1 MKILFFGDIIG
12 EPGRK
17 AIAKIVPEWRE
28 KYEPDLVIANG
39 ENLAH
44 GAGVTEKSLKEI
56 LDAGIDVVTSGNH
69 IFNKKEALNLLDD
82 KNVPLIRPA
91 NWPPIPYGKGYWI
104 AEAGIWKVLV
114 VSLNG
119 RLFFRECL
127 DCPFRKAS
135 EMLEQLDENFDAV
148 VVDFHAEATSEKKAM
163 GYHLDGKVAAVLGTH
178 THVQTADEKI
188 LPGGTAFISDVGMV
202 GVADSVIGFE
212 KNGSVEG
219 WLTQVTTK
227 WELAKDGPVE
237 VCAVLV
243 EVDNKTKL
251 GKKIERLQKL
261 VVID

>member
-1 MKILFFGDIIG
+1 
-12 EPGRK
+12 
-17 AIAKIVPEWRE
+17 
-28 KYEPDLVIANG
+28 
-39 ENLAH
+39 
-44 GAGVTEKSLKEI
+44 
-56 LDAGIDVVTSGNH
+56 
-69 IFNKKEALNLLDD
+69 
-82 KNVPLIRPA
+82 
-91 NWPPIPYGKGYWI
+91 
-104 AEAGIWKVLV
+104 
-114 VSLNG
+114 
-119 RLFFRECL
+119 
-127 DCPFRKAS
+127 
-135 EMLEQLDENFDAV
+135 MLEQLDENFDAV